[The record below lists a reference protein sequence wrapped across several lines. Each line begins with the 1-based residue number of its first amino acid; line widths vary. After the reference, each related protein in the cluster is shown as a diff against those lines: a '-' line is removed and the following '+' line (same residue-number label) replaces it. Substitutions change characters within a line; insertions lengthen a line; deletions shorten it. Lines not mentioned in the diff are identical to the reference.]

1 MHGDTENNAQT
12 EKLRFAS
19 RSYREFIDS
28 LDSRRAA

>member
-1 MHGDTENNAQT
+1 MHGATDNAQT